1 MIYKFTWVAGMDD
14 VFIGNLVGI
23 WNLTFLC
30 LTHVTR
36 FWIGSYHESMEF
48 QLLSGIK
55 VSYENIFW
63 PYFTYTLGVICFT
76 SMTSITAKKLM
87 EAYKDYKIRQRVKL
101 RIIPEGKIVQYI
113 SCLKISV
120 TSTCNF
126 STNIFFLNYSGD

>member
-1 MIYKFTWVAGMDD
+1 MIAAVAKPMRNDRRHFMD
-14 VFIGNLVGI
+14 
-23 WNLTFLC
+23 
-30 LTHVTR
+30 
-36 FWIGSYHESMEF
+36 
-48 QLLSGIK
+48 
-55 VSYENIFW
+55 
-63 PYFTYTLGVICFT
+63 